1 MNIEEIVKRF
11 NEQNVEV
18 IKQNI
23 RLNQRVTLLEQKIIE
38 LQKES
43 FELKLENERLKRK
56 KQSRKV
62 KKKTS
67 NISVYIDNDQ
77 STKQEKHAREKRSCA
92 NKPVNYALPNVKS
105 KLRKGDPFTF
115 GNEQ

>member
-1 MNIEEIVKRF
+1 MNIEEIIKRF

-23 RLNQRVTLLEQKIIE
+23 RLNQRVALLEQKVIE
-38 LQKES
+38 LQKER
-43 FELKLENERLKRK
+43 FELRLENERLKRK
-56 KQSRKV
+56 KQPR

-67 NISVYIDNDQ
+67 NISIYIDNDV
-77 STKQEKHAREKRSCA
+77 STNQGNHAREKRSCA